1 MTTKTIL
8 LPALLASLLAAACY
22 QQDPRVAA
30 AEDFKNTAFGL
41 IEQDQKRAAALAS
54 LSLGMTDDQVIAKAG
69 APTTR
74 ESRRASDGAMVETWV
89 YRGELKTLGTL
100 TLEDRKLVQVQVY

>member
-1 MTTKTIL
+1 MNTTALT
-8 LPALLASLLAAACY
+8 ALLASVLLAGCY

-30 AEDFKNTAFGL
+30 AEDFRNTAFGL
-41 IEQDQKRAAALAS
+41 IEQDQKRAEALAS
-54 LSLGMTDDQVIAKAG
+54 LRLGMTDEQVIAKAG

-74 ESRRASDGAMVETWV
+74 EGRRAADGVMVETWV

-100 TLEDRKLVQVQVY
+100 TMEDQKLVQVQVY